1 MSDSAILLAA
11 GPGTRLKPL
20 TDTTPKCLVPVGG
33 KPMLDWW
40 LALLVR
46 HGVRRALL
54 ATNYLAD
61 QVKTFASEQ
70 QHRIN
75 LDVVDEPVLLGTA
88 GAVAAQRDWLRG
100 TDAFWVVYVDNLSS
114 ADLSGMRG
122 FHRSAGGIGTLG
134 VYETP
139 VPEQCGIVEL
149 VAGET
154 DGSGTGRVARLIEKP
169 SAPVG
174 NLANGGLY
182 LLEPGVLDH
191 IPSPPCDFARDV
203 FPALLRQA
211 DTRPLYAWRIR
222 GYHLDMGTLET
233 YERAENDV
241 KTGSFP

>member
-33 KPMLDWW
+33 RPMLDWW

-54 ATNYLAD
+54 ATNYFAD
-61 QVKTFASEQ
+61 QVKAFAREQ
-70 QHRIN
+70 RYAIS

-88 GAVAAQRDWLRG
+88 GAVAARKSWLRG
-100 TDAFWVVYVDNLSS
+100 TDAFWVIYVDNLSS
-114 ADLSGMRG
+114 ADLSEMRA
-122 FHRSAGGIGTLG
+122 FHRSSAGIGTLG

-139 VPEQCGIVEL
+139 VPEQCGIIEL
-149 VAGET
+149 AAGYN
-154 DGSGTGRVARLIEKP
+154 DGSGTGRVARLVEKP
-169 SAPVG
+169 SEPVG

-182 LLEPGVLDH
+182 LLDRGILDH
-191 IPSPPCDFARDV
+191 IPSRPCDFARDV

-211 DTRPLYAWRIR
+211 GARPLYAWRIR
-222 GYHLDMGTLET
+222 GYHLDMGTLAT
-233 YERAENDV
+233 YKRAENDV
-241 KTGSFP
+241 RTGVFP